1 METLLQRHLQND
13 VDEITLIAGL
23 VSKIRPKK
31 SSQAVH
37 AEHMIGAL
45 CHILGRRPELRAAL
59 RTALLKLLGAHKPV
73 SLYVESGIL
82 PSTGFFTELYR
93 RVSHKILPEAI
104 NPHYLKDLFALVF
117 TRDDDE
123 VWVNAVPDARWLEL
137 LAALRF
143 DELLIGHALNLIA
156 VRAEP
161 EGTTSHSTRLSK
173 DDNQVAGYVEARES
187 IYISTT
193 SLVLSMVEGSM
204 RTDSRIKSARSIAA
218 ETSLPLPVRG
228 VLDAVLV
235 LSYRISSIG
244 LEPELIRNEPS
255 LEEFASPFLAQ
266 NDEVG
271 EYLEQ
276 FSQAWADASL
286 EFQDERHILV
296 LLDQCA
302 QIIQK
307 IRRTASRS
315 GTSISLTFLLQRLT
329 QQLERMERLLAILTA
344 LREEKS
350 GERALPLL
358 VDLFKTL
365 VSGEC
370 HKNDVRQHWRESLEL
385 LALRVTENA
394 SRTGEHYI
402 TSTRSEYFALLKSA
416 MGAGLIIAF
425 MAVLKLQL
433 SKEHLPPLTEALLFS
448 LNYGLGFM
456 LIHILHFTVATK
468 QPAMTASAIAASIS
482 EQGGNNRDMESLTSI
497 IAQTLRSQLAAI
509 LGNVLVV
516 IPMAML
522 IAWGVMQAT
531 GVHFIPPE
539 KAHHLMEDIDP
550 IHSLAVF
557 YAAIAGVCLF
567 LSGLIAGHHDN
578 LAMYNR
584 IPQRLKQLRWLER
597 LLGKARLS
605 RVADYVENNLGALAG
620 NFYFGCMLG
629 GMTAIGVL
637 FGLPVD
643 IRHIT
648 FSSAYLGFS
657 LIGLDFT
664 MQPQEL
670 WLGVLGIALIGLTN
684 LVVSFTLALSVAMK
698 ARKVTFTQRRALLQS
713 LGRRFRQRPGEFL
726 LPPKSQKPDDPGVH

>member
-1 METLLQRHLQND
+1 MEALLQRHHQND

-23 VSKIRPKK
+23 VSKIRPPK
-31 SSQAVH
+31 SAQAAH

-45 CHILGRRPELRAAL
+45 CHILGRRPELRTAL
-59 RTALLKLLGAHKPV
+59 RTALLKLLGGHKPV

-93 RVSHKILPEAI
+93 RISHKILPEAI
-104 NPHYLKDLFALVF
+104 DTRYLKDIFALIF
-117 TRDDDE
+117 THHDDE
-123 VWVNAVPDARWLEL
+123 VWVNAVLDARWLEL
-137 LAALRF
+137 LATLRF
-143 DELLIGHALNLIA
+143 DE
-156 VRAEP
+156 
-161 EGTTSHSTRLSK
+161 
-173 DDNQVAGYVEARES
+173 Q
-187 IYISTT
+187 
-193 SLVLSMVEGSM
+193 
-204 RTDSRIKSARSIAA
+204 SADPSV
-218 ETSLPLPVRG
+218 PLPVSG
-228 VLDAVLV
+228 ILDAVLV

-276 FSQAWADASL
+276 YSRAWTDATL
-286 EFQDERHILV
+286 RFQDERHILV

-329 QQLERMERLLAILTA
+329 QQLERMEHLLAILAA
-344 LREEKS
+344 LREDKS
-350 GERALPLL
+350 GASARPLSAS
-358 VDLFKTL
+358 LFKTL

-370 HKNDVRQHWRESLEL
+370 HKNDVRQHWREGLEL

-402 TSTRSEYFALLKSA
+402 TTTRPEYFALLQSA
-416 MGAGLIIAF
+416 MGAGLVIAF
-425 MAVLKLQL
+425 MAVLKLL
-433 SKEHLPPLTEALLFS
+433 VAKEHLPPLTEALLFS
-448 LNYGLGFM
+448 LNYGLGFI

-482 EQGGNNRDMESLTSI
+482 ENGGNNRDMESLTSI
-497 IAQTLRSQLAAI
+497 IAQTVRSQLAAI
-509 LGNVLVV
+509 FGNVLVV
-516 IPMAML
+516 IPLAML
-522 IAWGVMQAT
+522 IAWSVMKVT
-531 GVHFIPPE
+531 GAHFIPPE
-539 KAHHLMEDIDP
+539 KAHLLLAEIDP
-550 IHSLAVF
+550 VHGLAVF
-557 YAAIAGVCLF
+557 YAAITGVCLF

-578 LAMYNR
+578 LAIYNR
-584 IPQRLKQLRWLER
+584 IPQRLKQLRWLQR
-597 LLGKARLS
+597 LLGEARLS
-605 RVADYVENNLGALAG
+605 RVATYVENNLGALAG
-620 NFYFGCMLG
+620 NFYFGCLLG
-629 GMTAIGVL
+629 GTAAIGVL

-657 LIGLDFT
+657 LVGLDFA
-664 MQPQEL
+664 MEPREL
-670 WLGVLGIALIGLTN
+670 LLGVLGIALIGLAN

-698 ARKVTFTQRRALLQS
+698 ARKVTFTQRRALLRS
-713 LGRRFRQRPGEFL
+713 LGRRLRHKPGEFL
-726 LPPKSQKPDDPGVH
+726 LPPKSQRNDYSEAD

>member
-1 METLLQRHLQND
+1 METLLQRHLQDD
-13 VDEITLIAGL
+13 VDEITLVAGL
-23 VSKIRPKK
+23 VSRIRPKK
-31 SSQAVH
+31 STQAVH

-45 CHILGRRPELRAAL
+45 CHILGRRPELRTAL

-104 NPHYLKDLFALVF
+104 DSQYLKDIFALVF
-117 TRDDDE
+117 TRHDDE
-123 VWVNAVPDARWLEL
+123 AWVNAVPDARWLEL

-143 DELLIGHALNLIA
+143 DE
-156 VRAEP
+156 
-161 EGTTSHSTRLSK
+161 
-173 DDNQVAGYVEARES
+173 QVGEA
-187 IYISTT
+187 
-193 SLVLSMVEGSM
+193 
-204 RTDSRIKSARSIAA
+204 
-218 ETSLPLPVRG
+218 SLPSPVRG
-228 VLDAVLV
+228 ILDAVLV

-255 LEEFASPFLAQ
+255 LEEFASPFLTQ

-276 FSQAWADASL
+276 FSQAWADTSL

-302 QIIQK
+302 LIILK

-329 QQLERMERLLAILTA
+329 QQLERMEHLLAILAA

-350 GERALPLL
+350 GERALPLFAA
-358 VDLFKTL
+358 LFKTL

-402 TSTRSEYFALLKSA
+402 TSTRPEYFALLRSA

-433 SKEHLPPLTEALLFS
+433 AKEHLPPLTEALLFS

-482 EQGGNNRDMESLTSI
+482 EQGGNGRDMESLTSI
-497 IAQTLRSQLAAI
+497 VAQTLRSQLAAI

-522 IAWGVMQAT
+522 IAWGVMKAT
-531 GVHFIPPE
+531 GMHFIPPE
-539 KAHHLMEDIDP
+539 KAHLLMADIDP
-550 IHSLAVF
+550 IHGLAVF

-578 LAMYNR
+578 LAVYNR

-597 LLGKARLS
+597 LLGNARLS

-629 GMTAIGVL
+629 GVTAIGVL
-637 FGLPVD
+637 FGLPLD

-657 LIGLDFT
+657 LVGLDFT
-664 MQPQEL
+664 MPPQEL
-670 WLGVLGIALIGLTN
+670 LLGVLGIALIGLAN
-684 LVVSFTLALSVAMK
+684 LIVSFTLALSVAMK
-698 ARKVTFTQRRALLQS
+698 ARKVTFTQRSTLLQS
-713 LGRRFRQRPGEFL
+713 LGRRFRQKPREFF
-726 LPPKSQKPDDPGVH
+726 LPPKSQKANDPNTH

>member
-1 METLLQRHLQND
+1 METLLQRHLQDD

-104 NPHYLKDLFALVF
+104 DPNYLKDIFAQVF
-117 TRDDDE
+117 TRHDDE
-123 VWVNAVPDARWLEL
+123 VWVNAVPNVRWLEL

-143 DELLIGHALNLIA
+143 DEQPADA
-156 VRAEP
+156 
-161 EGTTSHSTRLSK
+161 
-173 DDNQVAGYVEARES
+173 
-187 IYISTT
+187 
-193 SLVLSMVEGSM
+193 
-204 RTDSRIKSARSIAA
+204 
-218 ETSLPLPVRG
+218 SLPSPVRG
-228 VLDAVLV
+228 IVDAVLV

-276 FSQAWADASL
+276 FSLAWADTSL

-329 QQLERMERLLAILTA
+329 QQLERMERLLAILAT
-344 LREEKS
+344 LREEKG
-350 GERALPLL
+350 GERALPLF
-358 VDLFKTL
+358 VGLFKTL

-416 MGAGLIIAF
+416 MGAGLVIAF
-425 MAVLKLQL
+425 MAMLKLLVAKQ
-433 SKEHLPPLTEALLFS
+433 HLPPLTEALLFS

-482 EQGGNNRDMESLTSI
+482 EQGGNSRDMESLTSI

-657 LIGLDFT
+657 LIGLDFA

-684 LVVSFTLALSVAMK
+684 LAVSFTLALSVAMK

-713 LGRRFRQRPGEFL
+713 LGRRFRQKPGEFL
-726 LPPKSQKPDDPGVH
+726 LPPKSQKPDDLDAH

>member
-1 METLLQRHLQND
+1 METLLQRHLQDD

-23 VSKIRPKK
+23 VSKIRPQK
-31 SSQAVH
+31 STQADH

-45 CHILGRRPELRAAL
+45 CHILGRRPELRATL
-59 RTALLKLLGAHKPV
+59 RSALLKLLGAHKPV

-93 RVSHKILPEAI
+93 RVSHKMLPEAI
-104 NPHYLKDLFALVF
+104 DPNYLKDIFALVF
-117 TRDDDE
+117 TRHDDD
-123 VWVNAVPDARWLEL
+123 VWVNAVPDALWLEL

-143 DELLIGHALNLIA
+143 DEQAADAAL
-156 VRAEP
+156 P
-161 EGTTSHSTRLSK
+161 S
-173 DDNQVAGYVEARES
+173 
-187 IYISTT
+187 
-193 SLVLSMVEGSM
+193 
-204 RTDSRIKSARSIAA
+204 
-218 ETSLPLPVRG
+218 PVRG
-228 VLDAVLV
+228 ILDAVLV

-276 FSQAWADASL
+276 FSLAWADASL

-296 LLDQCA
+296 LLDQCT

-329 QQLERMERLLAILTA
+329 QQLQRMERLLAILAA
-344 LREEKS
+344 LREDKS
-350 GERALPLL
+350 GERALPLF
-358 VDLFKTL
+358 VGLFKTL

-394 SRTGEHYI
+394 GRTGEHYI
-402 TSTRSEYFALLKSA
+402 TSTRSEYFGLLRSA
-416 MGAGLIIAF
+416 MGAGLVIAF

-433 SKEHLPPLTEALLFS
+433 AKEHLPPLTEALLFS

-482 EQGGNNRDMESLTSI
+482 EQGGNSRDMESLTSI

-522 IAWGVMQAT
+522 IAWGVMKAT
-531 GVHFIPPE
+531 GAHFIPPE
-539 KAHHLMEDIDP
+539 KAHLLMADIDP

-584 IPQRLKQLRWLER
+584 IPQRLKQLRWLEQ

-629 GMTAIGVL
+629 GVTAIGVL
-637 FGLPVD
+637 FGLPLD

-657 LIGLDFT
+657 LVGLDFT
-664 MQPQEL
+664 MPPQEL
-670 WLGVLGIALIGLTN
+670 WLGVLGIALIGLAN

-713 LGRRFRQRPGEFL
+713 LGKRFRQKPGEFL
-726 LPPKSQKPDDPGVH
+726 LPPKAQKADDSDAH

>member
-1 METLLQRHLQND
+1 MEALLQRHLQDD

-23 VSKIRPKK
+23 VSKIRPSK
-31 SSQAVH
+31 SAQAVH

-59 RTALLKLLGAHKPV
+59 RAALLKLLGAHKPV

-104 NPHYLKDLFALVF
+104 DPHYLKDIFAQVF
-117 TRDDDE
+117 TRHDDE
-123 VWVNAVPDARWLEL
+123 AWVNAVPDARWLEL

-143 DELLIGHALNLIA
+143 DEQAPDA
-156 VRAEP
+156 
-161 EGTTSHSTRLSK
+161 T
-173 DDNQVAGYVEARES
+173 
-187 IYISTT
+187 
-193 SLVLSMVEGSM
+193 
-204 RTDSRIKSARSIAA
+204 
-218 ETSLPLPVRG
+218 LPLPVRG
-228 VLDAVLV
+228 IVDAILV

-255 LEEFASPFLAQ
+255 LEEFASPFLTQ

-276 FSQAWADASL
+276 FALAWADASL
-286 EFQDERHILV
+286 EFQDEKHILV

-307 IRRTASRS
+307 IRRTASRY

-329 QQLERMERLLAILTA
+329 QQLERMETLLAVLAA
-344 LREEKS
+344 LRVEKS
-350 GERALPLL
+350 GERALSLL
-358 VDLFKTL
+358 VGLFKTL

-370 HKNDVRQHWRESLEL
+370 HKNDVRQHWRTNLEL

-402 TSTRSEYFALLKSA
+402 TSTRPEYFALLKSA
-416 MGAGLIIAF
+416 MGAGLVIAF
-425 MAVLKLQL
+425 MAVLKLL
-433 SKEHLPPLTEALLFS
+433 VAKEHLPPLTEALLFS
-448 LNYGLGFM
+448 LNYGLGFI

-482 EQGGNNRDMESLTSI
+482 EHGNSHDMENLTSI
-497 IAQTLRSQLAAI
+497 VAQTMRSQLAAI

-516 IPMAML
+516 IPLAML
-522 IAWGVMQAT
+522 IAWGVMAAT
-531 GVHFIPPE
+531 GAHFVAPE
-539 KAHHLMEDIDP
+539 KAHHLMADIDP
-550 IHSLAVF
+550 LHSLAVF

-578 LAMYNR
+578 LAIYNR
-584 IPQRLKQLRWLER
+584 IPQRLKQLHWLER
-597 LLGKARLS
+597 LLGKARLA

-629 GMTAIGVL
+629 GMAAIGVL

-657 LIGLDFT
+657 LIGLDFAIE
-664 MQPQEL
+664 PREL
-670 WLGVLGIALIGLTN
+670 LLGMLGIALIGLTN
-684 LVVSFTLALSVAMK
+684 LIVSFTLALSVAMK
-698 ARKVTFTQRRALLQS
+698 ARKVTFAHWPTLLRS
-713 LGRRFRQRPGEFL
+713 VGRRFRKKPGEFF
-726 LPPKSQKPDDPGVH
+726 LPPKSQSADAPKIL

>member
-1 METLLQRHLQND
+1 MEALLQRHLQDD

-23 VSKIRPKK
+23 VSKIRPRK
-31 SSQAVH
+31 SADASY

-45 CHILGRRPELRAAL
+45 CHILGRRPDLRASL
-59 RTALLKLLGAHKPV
+59 RGAVLKLLGAHKPV

-104 NPHYLKDLFALVF
+104 DSQYLKDLFALVF

-187 IYISTT
+187 IHIST
-193 SLVLSMVEGSM
+193 SSM
-204 RTDSRIKSARSIAA
+204 RTDSRIQSAGSIAA
-218 ETSLPLPVRG
+218 ETSLPSPVRG
-228 VLDAVLV
+228 IVDAVLV

-255 LEEFASPFLAQ
+255 LEEFASPFLTQ

-276 FSQAWADASL
+276 FSLAWADASL

-329 QQLERMERLLAILTA
+329 QQLERMERLLAILAA
-344 LREEKS
+344 LREDKS

-358 VDLFKTL
+358 VGLFKTL

-468 QPAMTASAIAASIS
+468 QPAMTASAIAASIG
-482 EQGGNNRDMESLTSI
+482 EHGGNSRDMESLTSI

-531 GVHFIPPE
+531 GVHFISPE

-657 LIGLDFT
+657 LIGLDFA

-726 LPPKSQKPDDPGVH
+726 LPPKAKKTDDSDTH

>member
-1 METLLQRHLQND
+1 MEALLQRHLQD
-13 VDEITLIAGL
+13 DIDEITLIAGL
-23 VSKIRPKK
+23 VSKIRPRK
-31 SSQAVH
+31 SSDASH

-45 CHILGRRPELRAAL
+45 CHILGRRSELRTML

-104 NPHYLKDLFALVF
+104 DPNYLKDIFALVF
-117 TRDDDE
+117 TRHDDE
-123 VWVNAVPDARWLEL
+123 VWVNAVPDVRWLEL

-143 DELLIGHALNLIA
+143 DEQLADVG
-156 VRAEP
+156 P
-161 EGTTSHSTRLSK
+161 
-173 DDNQVAGYVEARES
+173 
-187 IYISTT
+187 
-193 SLVLSMVEGSM
+193 
-204 RTDSRIKSARSIAA
+204 
-218 ETSLPLPVRG
+218 PLPVRG
-228 VLDAVLV
+228 ILDAVLV

-255 LEEFASPFLAQ
+255 LDEFASPFLTQ

-276 FSQAWADASL
+276 FALAWADASL

-350 GERALPLL
+350 GERALPLF

-482 EQGGNNRDMESLTSI
+482 EQGGNSRDMESLTSI

-531 GVHFIPPE
+531 GVHFISPE
-539 KAHHLMEDIDP
+539 KAHHLMEDINP

-597 LLGKARLS
+597 LLGKARLA

-657 LIGLDFT
+657 LIGLEFT

-670 WLGVLGIALIGLTN
+670 WLGVLGITLIGLTN

-726 LPPKSQKPDDPGVH
+726 LPPKSQKTDDPGVH

>member
-1 METLLQRHLQND
+1 METLLQRHLQDD

-23 VSKIRPKK
+23 VSKIRPSK
-31 SSQAVH
+31 STQAVH

-45 CHILGRRPELRAAL
+45 CHILGRRAELRAAL

-104 NPHYLKDLFALVF
+104 DSNYLKDIFALAF
-117 TRDDDE
+117 TRHDDE
-123 VWVNAVPDARWLEL
+123 VWVNAVPDVRWLEL

-143 DELLIGHALNLIA
+143 DEQA
-156 VRAEP
+156 P
-161 EGTTSHSTRLSK
+161 ET
-173 DDNQVAGYVEARES
+173 
-187 IYISTT
+187 I
-193 SLVLSMVEGSM
+193 
-204 RTDSRIKSARSIAA
+204 
-218 ETSLPLPVRG
+218 LPLPVRG
-228 VLDAVLV
+228 IVDAVLV

-255 LEEFASPFLAQ
+255 LDEFASPFLTQ

-276 FSQAWADASL
+276 FALAWADSTL
-286 EFQDERHILV
+286 VFQDEKHIHV
-296 LLDQCA
+296 LLGQCA
-302 QIIQK
+302 QIIQR
-307 IRRTASRS
+307 IRRTASRC

-329 QQLERMERLLAILTA
+329 QQLERMECLLAILTA
-344 LREEKS
+344 LREEKT
-350 GERALPLL
+350 GERARPLF
-358 VDLFKTL
+358 VGLFKTL

-402 TSTRSEYFALLKSA
+402 TSTRPEYFALLKSA
-416 MGAGLIIAF
+416 MGAGLVIAF

-433 SKEHLPPLTEALLFS
+433 AKEHLPPLTEALLFS

-482 EQGGNNRDMESLTSI
+482 EQGGNSRDMESLTSI

-522 IAWGVMQAT
+522 IAWGVMEAT

-657 LIGLDFT
+657 LIGLDFA

-670 WLGVLGIALIGLTN
+670 WLGVLGIALIGLVN

-713 LGRRFRQRPGEFL
+713 LGRRFRQKPGEFL
-726 LPPKSQKPDDPGVH
+726 LPPKAQKADDPEIR

>member
-1 METLLQRHLQND
+1 METLLQRHLQDD

-45 CHILGRRPELRAAL
+45 CHILGRRPDLRAAL

-104 NPHYLKDLFALVF
+104 DPNYLKDLFALVF

-123 VWVNAVPDARWLEL
+123 VWVNTVPDARWLEL
-137 LAALRF
+137 LEALRF
-143 DELLIGHALNLIA
+143 DE
-156 VRAEP
+156 
-161 EGTTSHSTRLSK
+161 
-173 DDNQVAGYVEARES
+173 Q
-187 IYISTT
+187 
-193 SLVLSMVEGSM
+193 
-204 RTDSRIKSARSIAA
+204 AA
-218 ETSLPLPVRG
+218 ETDLPSPVRG
-228 VLDAVLV
+228 ILDAVLV

-255 LEEFASPFLAQ
+255 LDEFASPFLTQ

-276 FSQAWADASL
+276 FALAWADTSL

-329 QQLERMERLLAILTA
+329 QQLERMECLLAILAA
-344 LREEKS
+344 LREEKG
-350 GERALPLL
+350 GERALPLF
-358 VDLFKTL
+358 VGLFKTL

-402 TSTRSEYFALLKSA
+402 TSTRSEYYALLKSA

-425 MAVLKLQL
+425 MAVIKLQFA
-433 SKEHLPPLTEALLFS
+433 KEHLPPLTEALLFS

-468 QPAMTASAIAASIS
+468 QPAMTASAIAASIG
-482 EQGGNNRDMESLTSI
+482 EHGGNSRDMESLTSI

-657 LIGLDFT
+657 LVGLDFT

-698 ARKVTFTQRRALLQS
+698 ARKVTFTQRRALLRS
-713 LGRRFRQRPGEFL
+713 LGKRFRQKPGEFL
-726 LPPKSQKPDDPGVH
+726 LPPKARKVDDSDAH

>member
-1 METLLQRHLQND
+1 METLLQRHLQDN

-23 VSKIRPKK
+23 VSKIRPSK
-31 SSQAVH
+31 SAQAVH

-59 RTALLKLLGAHKPV
+59 RNALLKLLGAHKPV

-104 NPHYLKDLFALVF
+104 DPNYLKDIFALVF
-117 TRDDDE
+117 TRHDDE
-123 VWVNAVPDARWLEL
+123 VWVNAVPDVRWLEL

-143 DELLIGHALNLIA
+143 DE
-156 VRAEP
+156 
-161 EGTTSHSTRLSK
+161 
-173 DDNQVAGYVEARES
+173 Q
-187 IYISTT
+187 
-193 SLVLSMVEGSM
+193 
-204 RTDSRIKSARSIAA
+204 AA
-218 ETSLPLPVRG
+218 EAGLPSPVRG
-228 VLDAVLV
+228 ILDAVLV

-255 LEEFASPFLAQ
+255 LDEFASPFLTQ

-329 QQLERMERLLAILTA
+329 QQLERMESLLAILAA

-358 VDLFKTL
+358 VGLFKTL

-402 TSTRSEYFALLKSA
+402 TSTRPEYFALLKSA
-416 MGAGLIIAF
+416 MGAGLVIAF
-425 MAVLKLQL
+425 MAVLKLLVAKQ
-433 SKEHLPPLTEALLFS
+433 HLPPLTEALLFS

-468 QPAMTASAIAASIS
+468 QPAMTASAIAASIG
-482 EQGGNNRDMESLTSI
+482 EHGGNSRDMESLTSI

-522 IAWGVMQAT
+522 IAWGVMKVT
-531 GVHFIPPE
+531 GAHFISPE
-539 KAHHLMEDIDP
+539 KAHLLMADIDP
-550 IHSLAVF
+550 FHSLAVF

-629 GMTAIGVL
+629 GVTAIGVL

-670 WLGVLGIALIGLTN
+670 LLGVLGIALIGLAN
-684 LVVSFTLALSVAMK
+684 LMVSFTLALSVAMK
-698 ARKVTFTQRRALLQS
+698 ARKVAFTQWPTLLQS
-713 LGRRFRQRPGEFL
+713 LGKRFRQKPGEFL
-726 LPPKSQKPDDPGVH
+726 LPPKSQKADDSDAH

>member
-1 METLLQRHLQND
+1 MEALLQRHLQDD

-23 VSKIRPKK
+23 VSKIRPRK
-31 SSQAVH
+31 SADASH

-104 NPHYLKDLFALVF
+104 DPNYLKDIFALVF
-117 TRDDDE
+117 TRHDDE
-123 VWVNAVPDARWLEL
+123 VWVNAVPDVRWLEL

-143 DELLIGHALNLIA
+143 DERPADVG
-156 VRAEP
+156 
-161 EGTTSHSTRLSK
+161 
-173 DDNQVAGYVEARES
+173 
-187 IYISTT
+187 
-193 SLVLSMVEGSM
+193 
-204 RTDSRIKSARSIAA
+204 
-218 ETSLPLPVRG
+218 LPLPVRG
-228 VLDAVLV
+228 IVDAVLV

-255 LEEFASPFLAQ
+255 LEEFASPFLTQ

-276 FSQAWADASL
+276 FSLAWADASF

-329 QQLERMERLLAILTA
+329 QQLERMECLLAILAA

-358 VDLFKTL
+358 VGLFKTL

-402 TSTRSEYFALLKSA
+402 TSTRSEYYALLKSA

-482 EQGGNNRDMESLTSI
+482 EQGGNSRDMESLTSI

-531 GVHFIPPE
+531 GVHFISPE

-726 LPPKSQKPDDPGVH
+726 LPPKSQKADEPHIH

>member
-1 METLLQRHLQND
+1 
-13 VDEITLIAGL
+13 
-23 VSKIRPKK
+23 
-31 SSQAVH
+31 
-37 AEHMIGAL
+37 
-45 CHILGRRPELRAAL
+45 
-59 RTALLKLLGAHKPV
+59 
-73 SLYVESGIL
+73 
-82 PSTGFFTELYR
+82 
-93 RVSHKILPEAI
+93 
-104 NPHYLKDLFALVF
+104 
-117 TRDDDE
+117 
-123 VWVNAVPDARWLEL
+123 
-137 LAALRF
+137 
-143 DELLIGHALNLIA
+143 
-156 VRAEP
+156 
-161 EGTTSHSTRLSK
+161 
-173 DDNQVAGYVEARES
+173 
-187 IYISTT
+187 
-193 SLVLSMVEGSM
+193 
-204 RTDSRIKSARSIAA
+204 
-218 ETSLPLPVRG
+218 
-228 VLDAVLV
+228 
-235 LSYRISSIG
+235 
-244 LEPELIRNEPS
+244 
-255 LEEFASPFLAQ
+255 
-266 NDEVG
+266 
-271 EYLEQ
+271 
-276 FSQAWADASL
+276 
-286 EFQDERHILV
+286 
-296 LLDQCA
+296 
-302 QIIQK
+302 
-307 IRRTASRS
+307 
-315 GTSISLTFLLQRLT
+315 
-329 QQLERMERLLAILTA
+329 
-344 LREEKS
+344 
-350 GERALPLL
+350 
-358 VDLFKTL
+358 L

-394 SRTGEHYI
+394 SRAGEHYI
-402 TSTRSEYFALLKSA
+402 TSTRREYYALLKSA

-433 SKEHLPPLTEALLFS
+433 AKEHLPPLTEALLFS

-482 EQGGNNRDMESLTSI
+482 EQGGNGRDMESLTSI

-531 GVHFIPPE
+531 GVHFISPE
-539 KAHHLMEDIDP
+539 KAHHLMEDINP

-684 LVVSFTLALSVAMK
+684 LAVSFTLALSVAMK

-713 LGRRFRQRPGEFL
+713 LGRRFRRKPGEFL
-726 LPPKSQKPDDPGVH
+726 LPPKSQKVDDPGVH

>member
-1 METLLQRHLQND
+1 METLLQRHLQDD

-23 VSKIRPKK
+23 VSKIRPQK
-31 SSQAVH
+31 STQADH

-45 CHILGRRPELRAAL
+45 CHILGRRPELRATL
-59 RTALLKLLGAHKPV
+59 RSALLKLLGAHKPV

-93 RVSHKILPEAI
+93 RVSHKMLPEAI
-104 NPHYLKDLFALVF
+104 DPNYLKDIFALVF
-117 TRDDDE
+117 TRHDDD
-123 VWVNAVPDARWLEL
+123 VWVNAVPDALWLEL

-143 DELLIGHALNLIA
+143 DEQAADAAL
-156 VRAEP
+156 P
-161 EGTTSHSTRLSK
+161 S
-173 DDNQVAGYVEARES
+173 
-187 IYISTT
+187 
-193 SLVLSMVEGSM
+193 
-204 RTDSRIKSARSIAA
+204 
-218 ETSLPLPVRG
+218 PVRG
-228 VLDAVLV
+228 ILDAVLV

-276 FSQAWADASL
+276 FSLAWADASL

-296 LLDQCA
+296 LLDQCT

-329 QQLERMERLLAILTA
+329 QQLQRMERLLAILAA
-344 LREEKS
+344 LREDKS
-350 GERALPLL
+350 GERALPLF
-358 VDLFKTL
+358 VGLFKTL

-394 SRTGEHYI
+394 GRTGEHYI
-402 TSTRSEYFALLKSA
+402 TSTRSEYFGLLRSA
-416 MGAGLIIAF
+416 MGAGLVIAF

-433 SKEHLPPLTEALLFS
+433 AKEHLPPLTEALLFS

-482 EQGGNNRDMESLTSI
+482 EQGGNSRDMESLTSI
-497 IAQTLRSQLAAI
+497 IAQTLRSQLATI

-522 IAWGVMQAT
+522 IAWGVMKAT
-531 GVHFIPPE
+531 GAHFIPPE
-539 KAHHLMEDIDP
+539 KAHLLMADIDP

-584 IPQRLKQLRWLER
+584 IPQRLKQLRWLEQ

-629 GMTAIGVL
+629 GVTAIGVL
-637 FGLPVD
+637 FGLPLD

-657 LIGLDFT
+657 LVGLDFT
-664 MQPQEL
+664 MPPQEL
-670 WLGVLGIALIGLTN
+670 WLGVLGIALIGLAN

-713 LGRRFRQRPGEFL
+713 LGKRFRQKPGEFL
-726 LPPKSQKPDDPGVH
+726 LPPKAQKADDSDAH

>member
-1 METLLQRHLQND
+1 METLLQRHLQGN

-23 VSKIRPKK
+23 VSKIRPSK
-31 SSQAVH
+31 SAQAVH

-45 CHILGRRPELRAAL
+45 CHILGQRSELRAAL
-59 RTALLKLLGAHKPV
+59 RSALLKLLGAHKPV

-104 NPHYLKDLFALVF
+104 DPNYLKDLFALVF
-117 TRDDDE
+117 TRHDDE
-123 VWVNAVPDARWLEL
+123 AWVNAVPDARWLEL

-143 DELLIGHALNLIA
+143 DEQAA
-156 VRAEP
+156 
-161 EGTTSHSTRLSK
+161 
-173 DDNQVAGYVEARES
+173 DAG
-187 IYISTT
+187 
-193 SLVLSMVEGSM
+193 
-204 RTDSRIKSARSIAA
+204 
-218 ETSLPLPVRG
+218 LPSPVRG
-228 VLDAVLV
+228 ILDAVLV

-255 LEEFASPFLAQ
+255 LEEFASPFLTQ

-276 FSQAWADASL
+276 FSQAWANASL
-286 EFQDERHILV
+286 EFQDEQHILV

-329 QQLERMERLLAILTA
+329 QQMERMEHLLAILAA

-350 GERALPLL
+350 GERALPLF
-358 VDLFKTL
+358 VGLFKIL

-416 MGAGLIIAF
+416 MGAGLVIAF

-433 SKEHLPPLTEALLFS
+433 AKQHLPPLTEALLFS

-468 QPAMTASAIAASIS
+468 QPAMTASAIAASIGEHS
-482 EQGGNNRDMESLTSI
+482 GNSRDMESLTSI

-522 IAWGVMQAT
+522 IAWGMMKAT

-539 KAHHLMEDIDP
+539 KAHLLMADIDP
-550 IHSLAVF
+550 FHSLAVF

-605 RVADYVENNLGALAG
+605 RIADYVENNLGALAG

-657 LIGLDFT
+657 LIGLDFA

-670 WLGVLGIALIGLTN
+670 LLGVLGIALIGLAN

-698 ARKVTFTQRRALLQS
+698 ARKVAFTQWRTLLQS
-713 LGRRFRQRPGEFL
+713 LGRRFRQKPGEFF
-726 LPPKSQKPDDPGVH
+726 LPPKSQKTDDSDAH

>member
-1 METLLQRHLQND
+1 MRKSDEPKVNTSIETLLQRHLQGN

-23 VSKIRPKK
+23 VSRIRPSK
-31 SSQAVH
+31 STQAFH
-37 AEHMIGAL
+37 AEHMVGAL
-45 CHILGRRPELRAAL
+45 CHILGQRWELRAAL
-59 RTALLKLLGAHKPV
+59 RSALLKLLCTHKPV

-104 NPHYLKDLFALVF
+104 DPNYLKDLFALVF
-117 TRDDDE
+117 TRHDDE
-123 VWVNAVPDARWLEL
+123 AWVNAVPDTRWLEL

-143 DELLIGHALNLIA
+143 DE
-156 VRAEP
+156 
-161 EGTTSHSTRLSK
+161 
-173 DDNQVAGYVEARES
+173 Q
-187 IYISTT
+187 
-193 SLVLSMVEGSM
+193 
-204 RTDSRIKSARSIAA
+204 AA
-218 ETSLPLPVRG
+218 HVDLPSPVRG
-228 VLDAVLV
+228 ILDAVLV

-255 LEEFASPFLAQ
+255 LEEFASPFLTQ

-276 FSQAWADASL
+276 FSQAWVNASL
-286 EFQDERHILV
+286 KFQDEQHILV

-302 QIIQK
+302 QIIRK

-329 QQLERMERLLAILTA
+329 QQMERMEHLLAILAA
-344 LREEKS
+344 LREKKN
-350 GERALPLL
+350 GECALPLF
-358 VDLFKTL
+358 VSLFKAL

-370 HKNDVRQHWRESLEL
+370 HKNDVRQHWQKSLEL

-402 TSTRSEYFALLKSA
+402 TNTRSEYFSLLKSA

-425 MAVLKLQL
+425 MAMIKVQL
-433 SKEHLPPLTEALLFS
+433 SKQHLPPLTDALLFS

-456 LIHILHFTVATK
+456 LIHVLHFTVATK
-468 QPAMTASAIAASIS
+468 QPAMTASAIAASIG
-482 EQGGNNRDMESLTSI
+482 EHGGNSLDMDNLTNI
-497 IAQTLRSQLAAI
+497 IAKTLRSQLAAI

-516 IPMAML
+516 IPMAIL
-522 IAWGVMQAT
+522 IAWGVKEAT
-531 GVHFIPPE
+531 GVHFISPE
-539 KAHHLMEDIDP
+539 KAHLLMAGTDP
-550 IHSLAVF
+550 LHSLSVF

-567 LSGLIAGHHDN
+567 LSGLVAGHHDN
-578 LAMYNR
+578 LAIYNR
-584 IPQRLKQLRWLER
+584 IPQRLKQLLWLER

-637 FGLPVD
+637 LGLPVD

-657 LIGLDFT
+657 LVGLDFA
-664 MQPQEL
+664 MEPREL
-670 WLGVLGIALIGLTN
+670 LLGVLGIGLIGLTN
-684 LVVSFTLALSVAMK
+684 LMVSFALALGVAMK
-698 ARKVTFTQRRALLQS
+698 ARKVDFTQWSTLLKS
-713 LGRRFRQRPGEFL
+713 LGKHFRQKPGDFF
-726 LPPKSQKPDDPGVH
+726 LPPKSQKTGDPETH